1 MVVTHRLKNLCSR
14 GNERMGQ
21 KVLSGG
27 QALAHAAVSD
37 ELLVKGELFS
47 GGRELLPGSLKV
59 CIAEIL
65 SKDTLAWVQGTP
77 SFPSSGLSMSERPA
91 NYPFAALPF
100 IGLQYTFYF
109 KHNLRHMTLGMPW
122 NLSGF
127 VARPSS
133 WLVSPEFFFFKVS
146 EMIIKKG
153 PTLEYRSGHSN
164 TFVPTSQIQS
174 YSRI

>member
-1 MVVTHRLKNLCSR
+1 
-14 GNERMGQ
+14 MGQ
-21 KVLSGG
+21 KVLLGG
-27 QALAHAAVSD
+27 QALAHGAVSD
-37 ELLVKGELFS
+37 ELLVKGQLFS
-47 GGRELLPGSLKV
+47 GGRELLLDNLKV
-59 CIAEIL
+59 YIAEIL
-65 SKDTLAWVQGTP
+65 SKDTLAWIQGTP
-77 SFPSSGLSMSERPA
+77 SFHVSGLSMSERPVK
-91 NYPFAALPF
+91 YPFAALPLT
-100 IGLQYTFYF
+100 GLQDTFYF
-109 KHNLRHMTLGMPW
+109 KHNLKHMTLGMPW

-146 EMIIKKG
+146 ETVIKKE